1 MKMMC
6 TKLAESGSDF
16 QEEANRVNQLT
27 INEYYPGQGISSHVG
42 QNSPFSSTPYSLS
55 FEDAE
60 SCFGPFILI
69 LSLGS
74 DIVMTLTELDSESPL
89 LNQQPQQDRGET
101 IDVVMDETKSEAS
114 VARRNFGPT
123 KPQPGGEQRKK
134 HVYLPSRSLLV
145 LTGPS
150 RYQWAHHIAM
160 RKMDKVN
167 SLYSLLSHS
176 LFRSMVPFKSDLEG

>member
-1 MKMMC
+1 
-6 TKLAESGSDF
+6 
-16 QEEANRVNQLT
+16 
-27 INEYYPGQGISSHVG
+27 
-42 QNSPFSSTPYSLS
+42 LS
-55 FEDAE
+55 IEDAE

-74 DIVMTLTELDSESPL
+74 DIVMTLTELDTEASLTP
-89 LNQQPQQDRGET
+89 QPQLLEREEKN
-101 IDVVMDETKSEAS
+101 DVAIEETKSEAS
-114 VARRNFGPT
+114 ATRRNFGPT

-160 RKMDKVN
+160 RKMDKVRP
-167 SLYSLLSHS
+167 LSA
-176 LFRSMVPFKSDLEG
+176 PFSD